1 MFFISKKDVI
11 YTVFIWGTIA
21 LGFITIVF
29 PIFSAFSIANFIV
42 LVLSLIVISW
52 LIWVWFSLGYSIENN
67 TLIIKAGPFK
77 QKVDIQKI
85 KKISKGKSVVTS
97 AALSIDRMLIHYGS
111 YKYASIS
118 PKKEL
123 EFIKILLSKNPQIE
137 IDDALTKLL

>member
-1 MFFISKKDVI
+1 M
-11 YTVFIWGTIA
+11 
-21 LGFITIVF
+21 
-29 PIFSAFSIANFIV
+29 
-42 LVLSLIVISW
+42 
-52 LIWVWFSLGYSIENN
+52 
-67 TLIIKAGPFK
+67 
-77 QKVDIQKI
+77 
-85 KKISKGKSVVTS
+85 TS